1 MNTDRVSVLANFPPD
16 TNLISWLKLYGV
28 SIVVVMALWLGGMV
42 ALLAPITAE
51 DVVAAFAV
59 AIGILALP
67 MAFVWGLGR
76 VVGQQTQAGSGKKW
90 TRMLAYSAVVL
101 GGWLLLFVFGRG
113 VGIGTSEAWLLTLA
127 TILSYSAYLLLAV
140 AALAATIALGGM
152 LMNRMRTS

>member
-1 MNTDRVSVLANFPPD
+1 
-16 TNLISWLKLYGV
+16 
-28 SIVVVMALWLGGMV
+28 
-42 ALLAPITAE
+42 
-51 DVVAAFAV
+51 
-59 AIGILALP
+59 
-67 MAFVWGLGR
+67 
-76 VVGQQTQAGSGKKW
+76 
-90 TRMLAYSAVVL
+90 MLAYSAVVL